1 MERFPRTPADAR
13 QLLQLADL
21 FKKAAEVIADEWTRE
36 DFSASNGANDLGSQD
51 SARVLPSPRLHE
63 AQRIVLSIT
72 GAATEL
78 VAEPYSRIQ
87 EVACQYFESRALF
100 IAAERRIPDLLEEA
114 GDSGLSVT
122 EIAESTGIESRKLCK
137 FLYLFIPDRVL
148 IVIARI
154 LRCLCSLHVFKQIG
168 PDHFANNRI
177 SAALIKNE
185 PLRAYVQLFNL
196 DIYTASDQLPRY
208 LLGNTGASY
217 KVNETAWQKAVG
229 TTKARWDWLAERVS
243 LDEVRPRN
251 APYPGL
257 IDVKHLTP
265 GADGLFT
272 RPELDNF
279 GLAMVGGGKV
289 SGAAHAYDF
298 PWADLGEALV
308 VDVGGGV
315 GGFVLQLFPAYPHL
329 RYIVQDRAEVLRQ
342 AETEIWPQEAPDA
355 VKDGRVQFMEHDFF
369 QPNPVKGADVYWL
382 RGILHDW
389 SDDYCVQILSALR
402 ESMAPS
408 SRILV
413 CDQVMN
419 TTAGCDE
426 IPPAPAPLPANYGY
440 YMRYPHHRD
449 LAMMSI
455 INGIERTPAQ
465 FVDLVKQAGLK
476 VNKIWNCR
484 SMVGIVEIGL

>member
-1 MERFPRTPADAR
+1 MERFPHNSADAR
-13 QLLQLADL
+13 HLLQLAEL
-21 FKKAAEVIADEWTRE
+21 FKQAAEIIVDEWSKE
-36 DFSASNGANDLGSQD
+36 DFSVSNGVKSLGSQS
-51 SARVLPSPRLHE
+51 SARVLPSHRLHE
-63 AQRIVLSIT
+63 AQRTVLAIT

-78 VAEPYSRIQ
+78 VVEPYSRIQ

-100 IAAERRIPDLLEEA
+100 IAAERLIPDLLEAA
-114 GDSGLSVT
+114 GDDGLSVT
-122 EIAESTGIESRKLCK
+122 EIAVSTGLEPRKLS
-137 FLYLFIPDRVL
+137 
-148 IVIARI
+148 RI
-154 LRCLCSLHVFKQIG
+154 LRCLCSIHIFKEVE
-168 PDHFANNRI
+168 PEVFANNRI
-177 SAALIKNE
+177 SAALIKSE
-185 PLRAYVQLFNL
+185 GLRAYVQLFNL
-196 DIYTASDQLPRY
+196 DIYTASDQLPKY
-208 LLGNTGASY
+208 LLGEHGASY

-229 TTKARWDWLAERVS
+229 TKRARWDWLAERVF
-243 LDEVRPRN
+243 LHQVRPPG

-257 IDVKHLTP
+257 PDIKHLCP
-265 GADGLFT
+265 DANGLVT
-272 RPELDNF
+272 RPELENF

-298 PWADLGEALV
+298 PWADLGNALV

-315 GGFVLQLFPAYPHL
+315 GGFILQLLPVYPQL
-329 RYIVQDRAEVLRQ
+329 RFIVQDRAEVLRQ
-342 AETEIWPQEAPDA
+342 AETEIWPAEAPEA
-355 VKDGRVQFMEHDFF
+355 VKDGRVQLMEHDFF

-382 RGILHDW
+382 RGVLHDW
-389 SDDYCVQILSALR
+389 ADDYCVQILSTLR
-402 ESMAPS
+402 ESMAPR

-455 INGIERTPAQ
+455 INGIERTPSQ
-465 FVDLVKQAGLK
+465 FAHLVKQAGLK
-476 VNKIWNCR
+476 VKKIWNCR

>member
-1 MERFPRTPADAR
+1 MERFPRSAADAQ
-13 QLLQLADL
+13 QLLQLAEL
-21 FKKAAEVIADEWTRE
+21 FKQSAEIIAEEWNKE
-36 DFSASNGANDLGSQD
+36 DFSQTKAETNGTKSNLGSQD
-51 SARVLPSPRLHE
+51 TARILPSPRLHE
-63 AQRIVLSIT
+63 ATRTVLAIA

-100 IAAERRIPDLLEEA
+100 VAAERRIADLLA
-114 GDSGLSVT
+114 GAGEDGLSVG
-122 EIAESTGIESRKLCK
+122 EIAEATGIEERKLS
-137 FLYLFIPDRVL
+137 
-148 IVIARI
+148 RI
-154 LRCLCSLHVFKQIG
+154 LRCLCSIHIFRQIRT
-168 PDHFANNRI
+168 DRFANNRI
-177 SAALIKNE
+177 SAALRNNE

-196 DIYTASDQLPRY
+196 DIYTASDQLPKY
-208 LLGNTGASY
+208 LLSSQGASY
-217 KVNETAWQKAVG
+217 KVHETAWQKAVG

-243 LDEVRPRN
+243 LDEVRPKE

-257 IDVKHLTP
+257 PDIRHLQP
-265 GADGLFT
+265 GPDGKYT

-298 PWADLGEALV
+298 PWASLGEALV

-315 GGFVLQLFPAYPHL
+315 GGFVLQLLPAYPQL
-329 RYIVQDRAEVLRQ
+329 RYIVQDRAEVLQQ
-342 AETEIWPQEAPDA
+342 AQEEIWPVEAPEA
-355 VKDGRVQFMEHDFF
+355 VADGRVQFMEHNFF

-389 SDDYCVQILSALR
+389 SDSYCVQILSALR
-402 ESMAPS
+402 TSMAPT

-426 IPPAPAPLPANYGY
+426 IPPAPSPLPANYGY

-465 FVDLVKQAGLK
+465 FTELVKQAGLK

>member
-1 MERFPRTPADAR
+1 MERFPRASADAQ
-13 QLLQLADL
+13 QLLQLAEL
-21 FKKAAEVIADEWTRE
+21 FKQSAEIIADEWSKEKFTE
-36 DFSASNGANDLGSQD
+36 STLKPNGTTSNLGSQD
-51 SARVLPSPRLHE
+51 TARILPSPRLHE
-63 AQRIVLSIT
+63 ATRTILAIT

-100 IAAERRIPDLLEEA
+100 IAAERRIPDLLA
-114 GDSGLSVT
+114 GAGEDGLSVG
-122 EIAESTGIESRKLCK
+122 EIAEATGIEERKLS
-137 FLYLFIPDRVL
+137 
-148 IVIARI
+148 RI
-154 LRCLCSLHVFKQIG
+154 LRCLCSIHIFRQIG
-168 PDHFANNRI
+168 NDRFANNRI
-177 SAALIKNE
+177 SAALRRNE

-196 DIYTASDQLPRY
+196 DIYTASDQLPKY
-208 LLGNTGASY
+208 LLSPQGASY
-217 KVNETAWQKAVG
+217 KVHETAWQKAVG
-229 TTKARWDWLAERVS
+229 TTKARWDWLAERVP
-243 LDEVRPRN
+243 LDEVRPE

-257 IDVKHLTP
+257 PDIRHLQP
-265 GADGLFT
+265 GPDGKYT

-298 PWADLGEALV
+298 PWASLGEALV

-315 GGFVLQLFPAYPHL
+315 GGFVLQLLPAYPQL
-329 RYIVQDRAEVLRQ
+329 RYIVQDRAEVLQQ
-342 AETEIWPQEAPDA
+342 AQEEIWPVEGSEAVA
-355 VKDGRVQFMEHDFF
+355 DGRVQFMEHDFF

-389 SDDYCVQILSALR
+389 SDSYCVQILSALR
-402 ESMAPS
+402 ASMAPT

-419 TTAGCDE
+419 TTAGCEE
-426 IPPAPAPLPANYGY
+426 IPPAPSPLPANYGY

-465 FVDLVKQAGLK
+465 FAELVKRAGLK

-484 SMVGIVEIGL
+484 SMVGIVEIGC